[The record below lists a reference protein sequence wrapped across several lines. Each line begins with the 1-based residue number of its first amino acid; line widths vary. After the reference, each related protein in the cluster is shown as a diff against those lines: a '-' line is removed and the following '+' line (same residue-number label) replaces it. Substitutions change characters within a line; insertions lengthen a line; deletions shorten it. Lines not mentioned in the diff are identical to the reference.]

1 MRYAIKKHRR
11 AERVPFDTFFFDTF
25 LLTFDTFY
33 YHHLTLF
40 AKNSSV
46 NVNFVCF
53 GFTRLICFLDFF
65 YGKTGSGKTRTAFE
79 EFPKIYTPL
88 SYKWWEGYEG
98 QTEVLIDDFRKD
110 WCKFHELLKLLDR
123 YPFKVEAKGSHHQ
136 LMATTIIIT
145 APYPPQYMYDTREDI
160 EQLLRRIRVVQEFPI
175 DEEVK
180 KGLECPKK
188 KEKE

>member
-1 MRYAIKKHRR
+1 M
-11 AERVPFDTFFFDTF
+11 F
-25 LLTFDTFY
+25 
-33 YHHLTLF
+33 
-40 AKNSSV
+40 S
-46 NVNFVCF
+46 
-53 GFTRLICFLDFF
+53 GFFF

-79 EFPKIYTPL
+79 ELPKIYTPL

>member
-33 YHHLTLF
+33 YHHLTFF

-65 YGKTGSGKTRTAFE
+65 YVKTGSGKTRTAFE

-88 SYKWWEGYEG
+88 SYKWWEGHEG
-98 QTEVLIDDFRKD
+98 QTEELFDDFRKD
-110 WCKFHELLKLLDR
+110 W
-123 YPFKVEAKGSHHQ
+123 
-136 LMATTIIIT
+136 
-145 APYPPQYMYDTREDI
+145 
-160 EQLLRRIRVVQEFPI
+160 
-175 DEEVK
+175 
-180 KGLECPKK
+180 
-188 KEKE
+188 